1 MIDFTF
7 EDVSPIDFDQ
17 ERLIKWLELIA
28 ERENFSVESISYIFC
43 SDTYLLDINKQYL
56 DHDYFTDIITFDY
69 TEETFLSGDMFI
81 SIDRVIENA
90 NTYNVSFL
98 NELYR
103 VIVHGLLHLC
113 GYKDKSDSDAILMRS
128 KEDEALLL
136 F

>member
-7 EDVSPIDFDQ
+7 EDVSLIDFDQ
-17 ERLIKWLELIA
+17 DRLIKWLELIA
-28 ERENFSVESISYIFC
+28 EREKFSVESISYIFC
-43 SDTYLLDINKQYL
+43 SDLYLLDINKQYL
-56 DHDYFTDIITFDY
+56 NHDYFTDIITFDY
-69 TEETFLSGDMFI
+69 TDKTFLSGDMFI

-90 NTYNVSFL
+90 ITYNVPFL

-113 GYKDKSDSDAILMRS
+113 GYKDKSDSDVILMRS

>member
-1 MIDFTF
+1 MIDFAF

-113 GYKDKSDSDAILMRS
+113 GYKDKSDSDASIMRS

>member
-7 EDVSPIDFDQ
+7 EDISPVDFDQ
-17 ERLIKWLELIA
+17 DRLIKWLELIA
-28 ERENFSVESISYIFC
+28 ELEKYSVESISYIFC
-43 SDTYLLDINKQYL
+43 SDSYLLDINKQYL

-69 TEETFLSGDMFI
+69 TEKTFLSGDMFI
-81 SIDRVIENA
+81 SIDRVKENA
-90 NTYNVSFL
+90 ITYNVSFL

-113 GYKDKSDSDAILMRS
+113 GYKDKSDSDATMMRS